1 VDTAKSE
8 HPPVGKDTLPR
19 WVCRGPGWV
28 ASMGIEGCKSRP
40 VGISLYAS
48 QDQIEVRPNS
58 QPIRNQYSLGFCSW
72 RLLSP
77 DKNLRHG
84 LAGSVRREGQRSH
97 ADGDGVKAGAVSK
110 EKDIVSRT

>member
-1 VDTAKSE
+1 
-8 HPPVGKDTLPR
+8 
-19 WVCRGPGWV
+19 
-28 ASMGIEGCKSRP
+28 MGIEGCKSRP

-58 QPIRNQYSLGFCSW
+58 QPIRNQYPLAFCSW

-77 DKNLRHG
+77 DKNLRRG
-84 LAGSVRREGQRSH
+84 LAGSVRREGQRPH
-97 ADGDGVKAGAVSK
+97 ADGDGVKVGGVSK